1 MKISV
6 CIVEDN
12 EQIRSSLEQIIRMDK
27 QYQLKGSFSN
37 AEIALQKLPVIN
49 PDIVLMDI
57 NLGDGKTGIE
67 CVKALKPKHP
77 DMQFMMCTVYEDDE
91 KIFEALTAGAHGYL
105 LKKTAPDKLLAAIKE
120 LNEGGAPMSSQIARK
135 VVGLMQS
142 GQVAEPSD
150 NNSANK
156 LLKTLSPREKE
167 ILQLLANGLLYKEI
181 AYHLAIS
188 QETVRKHVY
197 HVYEKLHVKNHVE
210 ATNKFFGR

>member
-12 EQIRSSLEQIIRMDK
+12 EQIRSSLEQIIMMDK
-27 QYQLKGSFSN
+27 HYQLKGSFSN
-37 AEIALQKLPVIN
+37 AEIALQNLPVIN

-57 NLGDGKTGIE
+57 NLGDGKNGIE
-67 CVKALKPKHP
+67 CVKALRPKHP
-77 DMQFMMCTVYEDDE
+77 DMLFMMCTVYEDDE

-142 GQVAEPSD
+142 GQVAEPLE

-167 ILQLLANGLLYKEI
+167 ILQLLANGMLYKEI
-181 AYHLAIS
+181 AYHLEIS

-210 ATNKFFGR
+210 AANKFFGR